1 LRWYRAYLKTVEGCD
16 YLVHRAAFWPPWAF
30 LLRGVSPTMHGA
42 RVAATGDLRDYG
54 LPALRCGKLLDL
66 SVEENSR
73 LERSVPADGMVFWK

>member
-1 LRWYRAYLKTVEGCD
+1 
-16 YLVHRAAFWPPWAF
+16 
-30 LLRGVSPTMHGA
+30 MHGV